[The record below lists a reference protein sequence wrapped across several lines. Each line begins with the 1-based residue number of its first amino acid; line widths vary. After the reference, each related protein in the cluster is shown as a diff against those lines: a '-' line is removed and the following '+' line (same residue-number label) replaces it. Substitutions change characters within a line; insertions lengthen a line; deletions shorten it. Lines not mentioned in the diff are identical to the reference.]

1 MNDLDKALTVLS
13 TAYNALQTEAREK
26 EDVLDKTSNYVTVLE
41 RDIKKL
47 QEVLVFRPISLWEEV
62 RNRILNTK
70 RGNLKLK
77 SACIN

>member
-41 RDIKKL
+41 RDNKKL
-47 QEVLVFRPISLWEEV
+47 QEVLVFRLISL
-62 RNRILNTK
+62 
-70 RGNLKLK
+70 
-77 SACIN
+77 

>member
-41 RDIKKL
+41 RDNKKL
-47 QEVLVFRPISLWEEV
+47 QEVLIFRPISLWEEV
-62 RNRILNTK
+62 R
-70 RGNLKLK
+70 KLK
-77 SACIN
+77 E

>member
-41 RDIKKL
+41 RDNKKL
-47 QEVLVFRPISLWEEV
+47 QEVLVFRPISLWEKV

>member
-41 RDIKKL
+41 RDNKKL

>member
-26 EDVLDKTSNYVTVLE
+26 EDVLDKTSNYETVLE
-41 RDIKKL
+41 RDNKKL

>member
-41 RDIKKL
+41 LDNKKL
-47 QEVLVFRPISLWEEV
+47 QEVLVFRPISL
-62 RNRILNTK
+62 
-70 RGNLKLK
+70 
-77 SACIN
+77 